1 MINFSNIEENFFP
14 DIKVDQFSN
23 YFKYIG
29 CEFDIKS
36 LELYGLQVKF
46 QIWNLSPKFSSII
59 DFYLI
64 GSMGAI
70 ILFDHNN
77 IDSFMK
83 TMAFINK
90 LWSINGRDTIPI
102 TLIGINPLSTN
113 DKSFAPADQIQE
125 VINQFVQPHSG
136 GLRLRYIPCP
146 DDFELTLDKLLFY
159 FVDNNII
166 RNQIVSK
173 ENIHNKKNLLEKLE
187 NNQISLSYIPNGEDI
202 HGVSCIM
209 DRIKSDLS
217 FIRNWALCNDC
228 GAYICPSCLNYL
240 ISDSYYYCPG
250 SIYGQ
255 KHELNPIFI
264 T

>member
-1 MINFSNIEENFFP
+1 MINFSNIKDIPFP

-36 LELYGLQVKF
+36 MEFNNLEVKF

-83 TMAFINK
+83 TMAFVDK

-102 TLIGINPLSTN
+102 TLIGLNPSISS
-113 DKSFAPADQIQE
+113 DKSFDPADQIQE
-125 VINQFVQPHSG
+125 VIEQFTQPHSSG
-136 GLRLRYIPCP
+136 IRLRYIPCP
-146 DDFELTLDKLLFY
+146 DDFELLFDKLLFY

-166 RNQIVSK
+166 RNQMILK
-173 ENIHNKKNLLEKLE
+173 ENSYNKTNLLDKLK
-187 NNQISLSYIPNGEDI
+187 NNQMSLKLLQNREDLHGISC
-202 HGVSCIM
+202 VM
-209 DRIKSDLS
+209 DRIKSDLDS
-217 FIRNWALCNDC
+217 IKGWIQCKNCTMF
-228 GAYICPSCLNYL
+228 ICPSCLSYI
-240 ISDSYYYCPG
+240 ISDNYYYCPG

-255 KHELNPIFI
+255 KHELNPVSI